1 MTNIEIVGC
10 NSCEGTGWIPG
21 ETIEQQG
28 HPCPDC
34 TDDMRDA
41 LRKLRNEVEA
51 LRAFESEVRA
61 VIGNTNWTCLFAR
74 VAIADSFLEST
85 SAKACEP
92 K

>member
-10 NSCEGTGWIPG
+10 NSCEGTGWISG

-34 TDDMRDA
+34 TDDMRVA

-51 LRAFESEVRA
+51 LRAFETEVRA
-61 VIGNTNWTCLFAR
+61 IIGNTNWTCLFAR
-74 VAIADSFLEST
+74 VAIADSFLDSPP
-85 SAKACEP
+85 AKGAEHG
-92 K
+92 